1 MRSSILKT
9 IKNMTHFYRLS
20 SILIICFFSFLSIS
34 NAQFVNFESTWKE
47 FLADPLTVDISEITQ
62 PPKDLKE
69 DYAKFCLMFGTVA
82 FCADE
87 VDKADKFMKE
97 IDKTGAPIYSKI
109 PGFKERFDK
118 LTDNTKTYYKVESQW
133 ANFLKYNN
141 VTLDDLEKLGEVKVC
156 EKGTLAK
163 YDYMKAHALY
173 CKGDI
178 APAKANFENRV
189 LKLAERTTLKIKD
202 VNGLEP
208 RVKKMKQLFIDLPPL
223 AAAWKDYIETD
234 VSKGTEIELP
244 LIECNPI
251 PNMKEYMIRA
261 AEDVCVY
268 GGENL
273 KKINTLKENNA
284 QPIPPDLGKKIK
296 WLESEVGRYNGDL
309 SSLNEAWQEF
319 VPSDT
324 IKSGIEY
331 MFEYCEK
338 DAQIKAYTIYGT
350 VHACEKG
357 VEMLE
362 KIAQIKEEFD
372 PKLDKTTLDK
382 IAKLESKLQT
392 YNDDFTALE
401 TLWNTFTE
409 NGDTLL
415 EAYTVAG
422 FYCDKIAQVKSWT
435 IKGHMNQCT
444 DGQKYLDLID
454 GYQQAHKLDFDAELA
469 CRVLRLRGDVWDC
482 RYWELV
488 LQSRKETHA
497 ERERFGPESALIME
511 GDLNSDQQ
519 PCPTTVVYNPLGNI
533 GIKYVITTFLCQE
546 IDLAKMGDP
555 EYYKKIASWVD
566 NEVLQKYCEVSM
578 RCKED
583 FFIYLEGHTD
593 GHEFKGARYKKSL
606 DIPEGTP
613 YTHFIG
619 QDTLQKTTDRELTN
633 SLRSNMELGI
643 ARAWTVK
650 NQLDFMGVPITIGAF
665 EHPSSEKGGEY
676 RRIEI
681 ELNITNLLLDF
692 YEKRLNEL
700 WVASGIGDRPENC

>member
-1 MRSSILKT
+1 
-9 IKNMTHFYRLS
+9 MTHFFRL
-20 SILIICFFSFLSIS
+20 FLSLFICLLSFSTIS
-34 NAQFVNFESTWKE
+34 TAQFVNFESTWKE

-62 PPKDLKE
+62 PSKDLKE
-69 DYAKFCLMFGTVA
+69 DYAKYCLMFGTVA

-87 VDKADKFMKE
+87 VEKAEKFMRE
-97 IDKTGAPIYSKI
+97 IESTGDIIYNKI
-109 PGFKERFDK
+109 PGFKERYEK
-118 LTDNTKTYYKVESQW
+118 LTDNTKTYYKVENQW
-133 ANFLKYNN
+133 LNFLKYEN
-141 VTLDDLEKLGEVKVC
+141 VTLDDLEKLGAVKVC

-178 APAKANFENRV
+178 AGAKANFENRV
-189 LKLAERTTLKIKD
+189 LKLAERTTLNIKD

-208 RVKKMKQLFIDLPPL
+208 RVKNMKQLFIDLPPL
-223 AAAWKDYIETD
+223 AAAWKDYVDTD
-234 VSKGTEIELP
+234 VSKGTDIELP

-251 PNMKEYMIRA
+251 PNMKEYMLRA
-261 AEDVCVY
+261 AVDVCVY
-268 GGENL
+268 GAENL
-273 KKINTLKENNA
+273 KKINNLKEGNT
-284 QPIPPDLGKKIK
+284 QPIPADLGKKIK

-309 SSLNEAWQEF
+309 VSLNKAWSEF

-324 IKSGIEY
+324 LKSNIEY

-350 VHACEKG
+350 INACEKG
-357 VEMLE
+357 NEMLD
-362 KIAQIKEEFD
+362 KIAQVQREFN
-372 PKLDKTTLDK
+372 PTLDNTTIDK
-382 IAKLESKLQT
+382 IAKLEDKLEN
-392 YNDDFTALE
+392 YHEDFLALE
-401 TLWNTFTE
+401 ALWGTFVQ
-409 NGDTLL
+409 NNDTLL
-415 EAYTVAG
+415 EAYSLAG

-435 IKGHMNQCT
+435 IKGMMNECKK
-444 DGQKYLDLID
+444 GQQYLNLID
-454 GYQQAHKLDFDAELA
+454 DFQKKHNLQFDDELA
-469 CRVLRLRGDVWDC
+469 CRVLRLRQEIWDC
-482 RYWELV
+482 RYWELI
-488 LQSRKETHA
+488 LQARKETHA
-497 ERERFGPESALIME
+497 ERERFGPASALIME

-566 NEVLQKYCEVSM
+566 NEVLQKYCEANM

-619 QDTLQKTTDRELTN
+619 QDTLEKTTDRELTN

-650 NQLDFMGVPITIGAF
+650 HQLDFMGVPITIGAY

-692 YEKRLNEL
+692 YEKRLKEL